1 MPYDETLAQRVEQIL
16 SHQPGIVSRKMFG
29 GLAFMLN
36 GNMSVGILKDQ
47 LMVRVGP
54 DGYEDALSLPHC
66 RPMDFTGRPMRG
78 FVVVEAEGISSNSD
92 LRDWLDRGVGFA
104 LSLLPK

>member
-1 MPYDETLAQRVEQIL
+1 MPYDETLASRVELIL
-16 SHQPGIVSRKMFG
+16 SQRPGIVSRKMFG

-36 GNMSVGILKDQ
+36 GNMSVGILRDQ

-78 FVVVEAEGISSNSD
+78 FVMVDPAGIAD
-92 LRDWLDRGVGFA
+92 AAALDEWVQRGVSFA
-104 LSLLPK
+104 STLPAK